1 MHEGPVLDVVQVEPH
16 PFGPVEVRPAADL
29 PQTGDARGHEEPAVG
44 EVLVQRDLAGQGVA
58 ILVISS
64 DLPEVLS
71 LADRVLVMREGRLVG
86 EFPGPDAT
94 EEAVMRLAV
103 GAREAA

>member
-1 MHEGPVLDVVQVEPH
+1 
-16 PFGPVEVRPAADL
+16 
-29 PQTGDARGHEEPAVG
+29 
-44 EVLVQRDLAGQGVA
+44 VA
-58 ILVISS
+58 ILAISS

-86 EFPGPDAT
+86 EFTGEAAT
-94 EEAVMRLAV
+94 EESVMRLAV